1 MAEAE
6 ITPCQSI
13 TMSDKKPGAI
23 NYLSALPG
31 NNYKEEPTAEG
42 KGRAQST
49 WDKNDSWKIIRRMS
63 NPFAQKIRCRP
74 HNRRLSHSGVIVFFV
89 R

>member
-1 MAEAE
+1 MGGSVTPIHRGQGIDIDEAFHCRRLTLGRVKQMAEAE

-42 KGRAQST
+42 KSAVHLG
-49 WDKNDSWKIIRRMS
+49 
-63 NPFAQKIRCRP
+63 
-74 HNRRLSHSGVIVFFV
+74 
-89 R
+89 